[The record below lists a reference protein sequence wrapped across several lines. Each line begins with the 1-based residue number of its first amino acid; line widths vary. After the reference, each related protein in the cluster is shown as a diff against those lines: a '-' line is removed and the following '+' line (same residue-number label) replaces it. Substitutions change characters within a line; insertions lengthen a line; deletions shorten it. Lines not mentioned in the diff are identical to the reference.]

1 MLAMVRNRV
10 SVVCACV
17 GLVGLLSG
25 CNPKELYV
33 SVTDR
38 VYVPPPKPAL
48 EQPRVA
54 EAKAEPPA
62 PPMVPPSPAP
72 PPPAPEE
79 VRVVE
84 PPVPPPPPAPVA
96 PPLVV
101 PPVPAPS
108 PVAPPLVV
116 PPVPAPPPVVAAAPE
131 PEMVSVPNVVGMAK
145 DEAERVI
152 TGARL
157 GLGTITLQQHK
168 TVPAGYVI
176 SQDPPAGTRVAPGT
190 PVHLVVSTGWPTEP
204 GVSLQDVYFDYDR
217 FVIRNDAKSVLEANA
232 AALKSD
238 ATRRILIEGHCDERG
253 TGDYNLVLG
262 EKRARAVKQY
272 LQDLGIDGSRLQITS
287 LGKEKPFCT
296 EHNPTCW
303 QSNRRAH
310 FVSQ

>member
-17 GLVGLLSG
+17 GLVGLLTG
-25 CNPKELYV
+25 CNPKDLYV

-38 VYVPPPKPAL
+38 VYVPPPKPSL

-62 PPMVPPSPAP
+62 PPMMAPPVPAP
-72 PPPAPEE
+72 PEE

-84 PPVPPPPPAPVA
+84 PPVPPPSPAPAPVA
-96 PPLVV
+96 PPLVA
-101 PPVPAPS
+101 PPAP
-108 PVAPPLVV
+108 VI
-116 PPVPAPPPVVAAAPE
+116 AAAPE

-145 DEAERVI
+145 DEAQGVI

-157 GLGTITLQQHK
+157 GLGTITFQQHK
-168 TVPAGYVI
+168 TVPAGHVI
-176 SQDPPAGTRVAPGT
+176 SQDPPAGTRVPPGT
-190 PVHLVVSTGWPTEP
+190 PVHLVVSTGWPAEP

-217 FVIRNDAKSVLEANA
+217 FVIRSDGKAVLEANA

-238 ATRRILIEGHCDERG
+238 VSRKILIEGHCDERG
-253 TGDYNLVLG
+253 TSDYNLVLG

-272 LQDLGIDGSRLQITS
+272 LQDLGIDGSRIQITS
-287 LGKEKPFCT
+287 LGKEKPLCT

-303 QSNRRAH
+303 QSNRRGH

>member
-1 MLAMVRNRV
+1 
-10 SVVCACV
+10 VVCACV

-25 CNPKELYV
+25 CNPKDLYV

-38 VYVPPPKPAL
+38 VYVPPPKPSL

-54 EAKAEPPA
+54 EAKGEPPA
-62 PPMVPPSPAP
+62 PPVMAPPAP
-72 PPPAPEE
+72 APPEE

-84 PPVPPPPPAPVA
+84 PPVPPPPPAPE
-96 PPLVV
+96 
-101 PPVPAPS
+101 
-108 PVAPPLVV
+108 PVAPPLAV
-116 PPVPAPPPVVAAAPE
+116 APPPVVAAVPE
-131 PEMVSVPNVVGMAK
+131 PEMVSVPNVVGMTREDAQG
-145 DEAERVI
+145 VI
-152 TGARL
+152 TDARL

-168 TVPAGYVI
+168 TVPAGHVI
-176 SQDPPAGTRVAPGT
+176 SQDPPAGARVAPGT
-190 PVHLVVSTGWPTEP
+190 PIHLVVSTGWPTEP
-204 GVSLQDVYFDYDR
+204 AVSLQDVYFDYDK
-217 FVIRNDAKSVLEANA
+217 FVVRNDGKSVLEANA

-238 ATRRILIEGHCDERG
+238 ASRKILIEGHCDERG

-310 FVSQ
+310 FVLQ